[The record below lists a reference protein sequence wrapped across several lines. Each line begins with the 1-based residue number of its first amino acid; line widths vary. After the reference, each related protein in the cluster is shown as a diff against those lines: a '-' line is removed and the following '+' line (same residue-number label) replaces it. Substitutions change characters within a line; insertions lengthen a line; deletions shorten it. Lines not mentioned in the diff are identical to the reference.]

1 MPVALVVHDL
11 PPGSDA
17 AKVMFEAIFE
27 IAAEHW
33 PVAEGVVLAVTDV
46 SPAYLRTHLLREM
59 TVRGQQP
66 GLILVSRLSETA
78 WANLPAEGEAW
89 LRDVLE

>member
-1 MPVALVVHDL
+1 
-11 PPGSDA
+11 
-17 AKVMFEAIFE
+17 
-27 IAAEHW
+27 
-33 PVAEGVVLAVTDV
+33 
-46 SPAYLRTHLLREM
+46 M